1 MPRDGDE
8 RTVHNRRVDG
18 GALLSVLAVGIE
30 IDGLGEPLV
39 DARDVARIRE
49 KAVGGR
55 ESGAHNPAVVGCVD
69 TTGHEAS
76 GSARDEFPKFSGK
89 SNERGHGARAEENAG
104 GAHDLQNERHVR
116 WRVEIRGEVIMS
128 KKAFA
133 DFNEKLK
140 EKQII
145 KTDGL
150 DIVYNDILKFC
161 TSTEY
166 SYHLH
171 LLKNLFFF

>member
-18 GALLSVLAVGIE
+18 GALLGVLAVGIE

-76 GSARDEFPKFSGK
+76 GSARDEFTKFTGK
-89 SNERGHGARAEENAG
+89 SNERGHRARAEENAG
-104 GAHDLQNERHVR
+104 GAHDLQNERHIR
-116 WRVEIRGEVIMS
+116 WRVEIRGEVI
-128 KKAFA
+128 
-133 DFNEKLK
+133 
-140 EKQII
+140 
-145 KTDGL
+145 DGAVFGML
-150 DIVYNDILKFC
+150 RGEHVGDGE
-161 TSTEY
+161 TQR
-166 SYHLH
+166 LH
-171 LLKNLFFF
+171 EVGGLVIFRAGCAGSAR